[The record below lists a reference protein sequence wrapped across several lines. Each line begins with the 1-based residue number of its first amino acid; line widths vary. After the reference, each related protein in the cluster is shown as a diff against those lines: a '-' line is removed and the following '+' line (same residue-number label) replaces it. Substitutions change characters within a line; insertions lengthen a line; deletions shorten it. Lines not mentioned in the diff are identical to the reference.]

1 MSKLCPALFCLA
13 IAILT
18 GCSSVVSSVN
28 SILNPDLDTSCSTY
42 DADPV
47 QGTSA
52 TLNGYAVIKNA
63 IAKQAQAW
71 FMIGTDESSLYTS
84 GKKVPASNLNI
95 TDGKYSGEIK
105 AVATGLNVKTKYYFQ
120 AYVLVDGVMEKGL
133 VLSFTTAEKD
143 GVGGGVT
150 PGGDTPGGGTPGGD
164 TPGGDT
170 PGGGG
175 EQDKPSVE
183 ISTGASGSIKE
194 NYATLSG
201 KITLKGGASVESFGV
216 MYSTDETPIS
226 ANSTKIQA
234 DEKDASGNFIV
245 IATGLAPDTKYYY
258 RAYYVQDGSTT
269 VADDIK
275 NFTTAAPSVETLD
288 ASGIDM
294 TTAIVSGKLTSIAT
308 DLDAEAWFLYG
319 LSDLNTVEALK
330 ADGTK
335 ASASFV
341 SGNTF
346 STGLSGLKKGYKYNF
361 VAVTKISGK
370 EFYGSVKNFKTIGPE
385 LSVSVS
391 DPGSV
396 WADYAAGIT
405 SSYEVVRP
413 GDGEVTSGLI
423 YCTHSFDPAQD
434 VPSDA
439 VVMAEGPKAYNI
451 KRIVPGIKY
460 YYAAFAGYGDL
471 VFYSEVKSFSTPALS
486 VSLTEF
492 NVSNISAVS
501 ADVTVKVTANHVP
514 AIFFTNGES
523 MWFGPIIIYKEGG
536 LSSQELKSWNGELD
550 SSFEYYFLGHNP
562 IEMSFS
568 NGYWSDYYYASPT
581 PLKPALK
588 PNTTYGLGVV
598 WFYQNQEDGP
608 RQFFYSAYP
617 VITFKTLAE

>member
-1 MSKLCPALFCLA
+1 MKRALLFFAAVWAAFSCTTGGGGYVNPLSNA
-13 IAILT
+13 VVNCVTKDAENIAE
-18 GCSSVVSSVN
+18 
-28 SILNPDLDTSCSTY
+28 
-42 DADPV
+42 
-47 QGTSA
+47 TSA
-52 TLNGYAVIKNA
+52 TLCGHLSVEDGFANVASV
-63 IAKQAQAW
+63 W
-71 FMIGTDESSLYTS
+71 FIIGDKESTLEAT
-84 GKKVPASNLNI
+84 GKKVVANNI
-95 TDGKYSGEIK
+95 K
-105 AVATGLNVKTKYYFQ
+105 
-120 AYVLVDGVMEKGL
+120 LVDGAFDGDVEAKATDLQKATTYFYIACASVDGKIGKGN
-133 VLSFTTAEKD
+133 VKSFTT
-143 GVGGGVT
+143 GGSGDT
-150 PGGDTPGGGTPGGD
+150 PGGDTPGGDTPGGD

-234 DEKDASGNFIV
+234 DEKDASGNFTV
-245 IATGLAPDTKYYY
+245 IATGFAPDTKYYY

-319 LSDLNTVEALK
+319 LSGLNTVEALK
-330 ADGTK
+330 AAGTK

-439 VVMAEGPKAYNI
+439 VVMAEGPKAYDI
-451 KRIVPGIKY
+451 KRIVPGTKY

-550 SSFEYYFLGHNP
+550 SSFGYYFLGHNP
-562 IEMSFS
+562 IAMSIS

-598 WFYQNQEDGP
+598 WLYQNQEDGP
-608 RQFFYSAYP
+608 RQFFYSANP